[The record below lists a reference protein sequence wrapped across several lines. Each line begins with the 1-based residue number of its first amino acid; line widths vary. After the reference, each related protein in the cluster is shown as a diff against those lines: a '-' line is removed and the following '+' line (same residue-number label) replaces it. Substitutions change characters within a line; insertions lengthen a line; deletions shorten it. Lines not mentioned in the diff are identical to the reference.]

1 MSISPVY
8 LGSQPGASG
17 IEEDDADRSLPG
29 ISGAEEDDGS
39 LSSFSGA
46 EEDDADGSLP
56 GTSGTWAHQMSH
68 KSCTVSLALI
78 LTGISVKVVYL
89 TTALPS
95 KVSFRSAG
103 LMEPLS
109 ARERTWARTMQVSP

>member
-1 MSISPVY
+1 MSIFPEYSR
-8 LGSQPGASG
+8 LLPGASG
-17 IEEDDADRSLPG
+17 IEENDANRSLPG

-39 LSSFSGA
+39 LSSFSEA

-56 GTSGTWAHQMSH
+56 GTSGTWAREMSH

-89 TTALPS
+89 TTVLPS

-109 ARERTWARTMQVSP
+109 ARERTWARTMQASP